1 MLNFY
6 IGFAHWSSEVLNV
19 QVFDD
24 LTNASESARVGIELD
39 EQGRV
44 KCEPK
49 QEKEEGIFILLLL
62 FFSF

>member
-1 MLNFY
+1 M
-6 IGFAHWSSEVLNV
+6 LNV

-49 QEKEEGIFILLLL
+49 QEKEEGIFI
-62 FFSF
+62 FIIIVI